1 MSTLTCGE
9 KWHLCHCHQI
19 LLVVVVVGDLAVVGV
34 LLVEDLVVVV
44 EVLVAHLHVVVAS
57 SCFPVFLAGRAS
69 IFLLLEETS
78 PSTCRMQYTAGWG
91 LFDWCL

>member
-19 LLVVVVVGDLAVVGV
+19 LLVFVVVGDLAVVGV
-34 LLVEDLVVVV
+34 LFVKDLVVVV
-44 EVLVAHLHVVVAS
+44 EVLVAGLQVVVVAS

-69 IFLLLEETS
+69 ILLLLETS
-78 PSTCRMQYTAGWG
+78 SP
-91 LFDWCL
+91 